1 MGGKT
6 LDESK
11 KVREVSPA
19 YGSPGGKL
27 TYQGYCSLPS
37 GHRYELIEGDISMP
51 PSPTTVHQR
60 LSKRIEVGLIEWV
73 ESGGLGEVF
82 DIEVASR
89 SGTGLATV
97 RTWGA
102 GCTRESPVLPGFVLD
117 LAALFAGLESV

>member
-1 MGGKT
+1 M
-6 LDESK
+6 DESK

-27 TYQGYCSLPS
+27 TYQDYCSLPS
-37 GHRYELIEGDISMP
+37 GHRHELMQIYERYGVQEYWIVDP
-51 PSPTTVHQR
+51 
-60 LSKRIEVGLIEWV
+60 VGKT
-73 ESGGLGEVF
+73 
-82 DIEVASR
+82 IEVASR

-102 GCTRESPVLPGFVLD
+102 GCTMESPVLPGFVLD